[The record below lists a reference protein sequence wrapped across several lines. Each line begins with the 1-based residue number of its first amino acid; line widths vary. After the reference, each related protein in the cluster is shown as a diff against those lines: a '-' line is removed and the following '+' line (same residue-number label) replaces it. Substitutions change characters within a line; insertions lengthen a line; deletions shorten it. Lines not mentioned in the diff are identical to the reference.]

1 MHANLVDQ
9 GADAASALILCRMHQ
24 RGHCVWVPSATV
36 GLTLTLAA
44 LGLEGCRVAIPS
56 GVCLN
61 VPLAVKY
68 ADARPVY
75 CDIDEASFGL
85 DAGLLSRVSRQI
97 EAVLAVHA
105 YGNPCDMDS
114 LTELCRQ
121 ANIPLIEDV
130 AVAQGALT
138 PGGRPAGSFG
148 VASVASFGRGKIIDV
163 GGGGAVLSDDAA
175 LAGDIRRRLK
185 ALPPRS
191 ETDEEEI
198 EGFSSAH
205 TRLYNQHYGKD
216 IKGHLAAFIEM
227 ASGLRRPVLT
237 SVAWDREAAARGFE
251 SLPRDLARRRGLA
264 RQLFGRLASRAD
276 IGFDRRQLEHSA
288 VWRANLFLP
297 HGRDRVLRSMLD
309 DGFKVSSWY
318 PPAQDFLETGDIPS
332 TPVAARVGRE
342 ILNIWVNAE
351 VDADYVDAVV
361 AKIESVI
368 GAS

>member
-1 MHANLVDQ
+1 
-9 GADAASALILCRMHQ
+9 MHQ
-24 RGHCVWVPSATV
+24 RSHCVWVPSATV

-44 LGLEGCRVAIPS
+44 LGLEGRRVAIPS

-75 CDIDEASFGL
+75 CDIDPASLGL
-85 DAGLLSRVSRQI
+85 DAASLSRAI
-97 EAVLAVHA
+97 CDIDAVLAVHA
-105 YGNPCDMDS
+105 YGNPCDMDL
-114 LTELCRQ
+114 LTDLCRQ
-121 ANIPLIEDV
+121 ANIPLVEDI

-148 VASVASFGRGKIIDV
+148 VASIASFGRGKIIDV

-175 LAGDIRRRLK
+175 LAGDLRRRLN

-191 ETDEEEI
+191 EADEHEI

-205 TRLYNQHYGKD
+205 TRLYNQHYGRDLKS
-216 IKGHLAAFIEM
+216 HLSAFIEM
-227 ASGLRRPVLT
+227 ANRLRRPVLT

-251 SLPRDLARRRGLA
+251 SLPRNLDRRRVLA
-264 RQLFGRLASRAD
+264 RQLFDRLASRGD
-276 IGFDRRQLEHSA
+276 VGFDRQQLEDSA

-297 HGRDRVLRSMLD
+297 QGRDRVLRNMLD

-318 PPAQDFLETGDIPS
+318 PPAQEFLESGDFQA
-332 TPVAARVGRE
+332 TPVAARIGRE
-342 ILNIWVNAE
+342 ILNIWVNTE
-351 VDADYVDAVV
+351 VGAGYVDAVV